1 MHKHLELLES
11 CINTVVRL
19 AKTLEARQMPKR
31 NYSKKKNYDALKNRK
46 KLEKKK

>member
-31 NYSKKKNYDALKNRK
+31 NYSKKNYDALKNRK